1 MCRSFMCVGRRGR
14 RPLQK
19 TAMHVTNPVGASS
32 RLSTLSNRKTIATGN
47 MRRPPVRCRQRS
59 LCLLEFYYN
68 KFHRLRRGVSS
79 SQKISG
85 ATLIFRGSCGLSSIK
100 IKIIF
105 TSPSGSGRRNRAT
118 GGKFNKIILICRCG
132 YPFHLRRSLVYVGR
146 RGRRP
151 LQGWHT

>member
-1 MCRSFMCVGRRGR
+1 MCVGRRGR

-32 RLSTLSNRKTIATGN
+32 RLSTRSNHKTIAAGN
-47 MRRPPVRCRQRS
+47 LRPRPPVRCRQRS

-132 YPFHLRRSLVYVGR
+132 YPFHLCRSLRDCGIRDV
-146 RGRRP
+146 
-151 LQGWHT
+151 